1 MNTVLDRI
9 ISVTEL
15 RRNFGAITENLPRME
30 SIILTKGGEPFAI
43 LSAVPK
49 EKKKILEKT
58 KGIWKK
64 SPLDKD
70 DVWKKVFERRSRK
83 APVIL

>member
-1 MNTVLDRI
+1 MNTLLDRI

-15 RRNFGAITENLPRME
+15 RRNFGAITDNLATVE

-49 EKKKILEKT
+49 EKKKILEKS
-58 KGIWKK
+58 KGAWKK
-64 SPLDKD
+64 SLLDND
-70 DVWKKVFERRSRK
+70 SIWKKVFERRSRRT
-83 APVIL
+83 PVTI